1 MPRPDAPR
9 PDALV
14 MVCDVDLGRA
24 DATRVHTVE
33 VARWFAGE
41 GLAVD
46 LVARGPDPALEGVRY
61 HAAAPG
67 ELGALAR
74 PFAVN
79 RRAIRVLRERK
90 HGVRT
95 AYVRHSWALVP
106 TLLAAKRLGYRIT
119 TQVDDV
125 AYGPGFERRPGVA
138 PLVGDYARRFAARVM
153 ARAASSVVAVGEGIK
168 TLLSTHFGVP
178 AERITVI
185 PNGVD
190 PDLFAPVP
198 REEAISRTGLD
209 PDGQYVVFTGLLAEW
224 VAVETMVRAFAEAAE
239 TRPRARLL
247 LVGDGPGRELV
258 ERLGAELGVAERIE
272 LTGFVADRARVSD
285 LVAAATVC
293 LVAYKAEFRARTA
306 ATPVKLP
313 EYLAAGRAV
322 VGIGMPGISE
332 MIEENDAG
340 VTVPNDPHAL
350 AEAIGALLDDPARA
364 DELGANGRRAAVER
378 HSWRSVVQR
387 TIELL

>member
-1 MPRPDAPR
+1 
-9 PDALV
+9 

-41 GLAVD
+41 GLDVD

-61 HAAAPG
+61 HEAAPG
-67 ELGALAR
+67 QLGPLERPLAI
-74 PFAVN
+74 N
-79 RRAIRVLRERK
+79 RRAIAVLRARR
-90 HGVRT
+90 GAVRT
-95 AYVRHSWALVP
+95 AYVRHSWTLVP
-106 TLLAAKRLGYRIT
+106 TLLAARRMGYRLT
-119 TQVDDV
+119 MQVDDV
-125 AYGPGFERRPGVA
+125 AYGPGFERRAGVA
-138 PLVGDYARRFAARVM
+138 PLVGDYTRRVAARVM
-153 ARAASSVVAVGEGIK
+153 GRTASSVVAVGEGIK

-190 PDLFAPVP
+190 PDLFSPVP
-198 REEAISRTGLD
+198 REEAIARTGLD
-209 PDGQYVVFTGLLAEW
+209 PEAQYVVFTGLLAGW
-224 VAVETMVRAFAEAAE
+224 VAVETMVRAFAEVAA

-247 LVGDGPGRELV
+247 LVGDGPGRAVV
-258 ERLGAELGVAERIE
+258 ERVGAELRVADRID

-285 LVAAATVC
+285 LVGAATVC
-293 LVAYKAEFRARTA
+293 LVAYKPQFRARTA

-340 VTVPNDPHAL
+340 VTVPDDA
-350 AEAIGALLDDPARA
+350 AAMAQAIGALLDDPARA